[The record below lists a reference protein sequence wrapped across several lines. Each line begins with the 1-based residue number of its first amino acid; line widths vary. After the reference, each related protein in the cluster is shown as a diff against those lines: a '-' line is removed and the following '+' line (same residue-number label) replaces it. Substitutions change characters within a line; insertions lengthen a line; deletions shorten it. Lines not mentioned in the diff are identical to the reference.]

1 MFFFLVFMS
10 IDLFDF
16 LLKDN
21 IVINQSDF
29 AVINNQ
35 QYISELIEEI
45 YNSHKS
51 ITVLLET
58 TKKSFKSFISNID
71 LTNEIKQFETEYI
84 TFLNLYKSRFASS
97 NIAVVFYFNDIYYG
111 FKGVFIKFTQKNE
124 IVFEIPDKIFKLQ
137 RRKYVRVNQS
147 VLKPI
152 DIQIAPYFREDQK
165 DKFTEF
171 IGFWQKEKDL
181 LKTSLID
188 ISEGGIG
195 VIIETANE
203 QLNEITLPIFRIK
216 LLFTDIII
224 ETIGQIVSIIILAKT
239 KYSIKYRIGISF
251 RNISKDDQNEIK
263 KYVMDRQTEI
273 LRNRKDK

>member
-1 MFFFLVFMS
+1 MS

-21 IVINQSDF
+21 IIVNQSDF
-29 AVINNQ
+29 AVISNQ
-35 QYISELIEEI
+35 QYISELIREI
-45 YNSHKS
+45 YDSHKS
-51 ITVLLET
+51 ITILLET
-58 TKKSFKSFISNID
+58 TKKSFKSFISAVDFNSD
-71 LTNEIKQFETEYI
+71 IKQFETEYI

-97 NIAVVFYFNDIYYG
+97 SIAVIFYFNDVYYG
-111 FKGVFIKFTQKNE
+111 FKGTFIKFTQKNE
-124 IVFEIPDKIFKLQ
+124 IIFELPDKIYKLQ

-147 VLKPI
+147 LLKPI

-165 DKFTEF
+165 EKFTAFTE
-171 IGFWQKEKDL
+171 FWQKEKDL

-195 VIIETANE
+195 IIIETSTE
-203 QLNEITLPIFRIK
+203 KLNEISLPIFRIK
-216 LLFTDIII
+216 LLFPETTI
-224 ETIGQIVSIIILAKT
+224 ETIGQIVSIIVLAKAKHT
-239 KYSIKYRIGISF
+239 IKYRIGISF

>member
-1 MFFFLVFMS
+1 MS

-21 IVINQSDF
+21 PVINQSDF

-35 QYISELIEEI
+35 QYISELIQEI

-71 LTNEIKQFETEYI
+71 LNNEVKQFETEYI

-111 FKGVFIKFTQKNE
+111 FKGVFTKFTQKNE

-171 IGFWQKEKDL
+171 ISFWQKEKDL

-195 VIIETANE
+195 VVIETVTEN
-203 QLNEITLPIFRIK
+203 LNEITLPIFRIK
-216 LLFTDIII
+216 LLFTDIVI
-224 ETIGQIVSIIILAKT
+224 ETIGQVVSIIILAKT
-239 KYSIKYRIGISF
+239 KHSAKYRIGISF
-251 RNISKDDQNEIK
+251 RNILKDDQNEIK